1 MTLRSTRLRSTP
13 LLAAPLLATL
23 LLVGCAAPSP
33 GTTTPDTGTDESATP
48 TEEAVE
54 APELVE
60 GEPAPPGTRVGFD
73 TYLTY
78 TYLTVDDEEA
88 LLSAKL
94 DSIEPATDAELA
106 VLAENFGDQ
115 LDGYDIYLLRM
126 TEKKISGA
134 SVKYNDDSS
143 FFDVVDEN
151 GERIQTVTLIG
162 WDGCDTQSFPEEYDT
177 GGAEIS
183 QCYIGAVREG
193 EDPPAGM
200 AYTGGYEDG
209 NPYDYLD
216 GKPLLFIP

>member
-1 MTLRSTRLRSTP
+1 MTLRSTRLRSTL
-13 LLAAPLLATL
+13 LLATPLLATL
-23 LLVGCAAPSP
+23 LLAGCAAPST
-33 GTTTPDTGTDESATP
+33 GTTPPDTGTDPSTAP
-48 TEEAVE
+48 TEEVE
-54 APELVE
+54 TPELVE

-78 TYLTVDDEEA
+78 TYVTVDDEEA
-88 LLSAKL
+88 LLKAKL

-115 LDGYDIYLLRM
+115 LDDFDIYLLRM
-126 TEKKISGA
+126 TEQKVSGA
-134 SVKYNDDSS
+134 TVKYNDDSS
-143 FFDVVDEN
+143 FFDVVNAD

-183 QCYIGAVREG
+183 QCYIGAVPTG
-193 EDPPAGM
+193 EAAPAGM
-200 AYTGGYEDG
+200 AYTGGYEDD

>member
-13 LLAAPLLATL
+13 LLAVPLLATL
-23 LLVGCAAPSP
+23 LLLGCAAPST
-33 GTTTPDTGTDESATP
+33 GTTTPDTATDSGVTP

-54 APELVE
+54 TPELVA

-78 TYLTVDDEEA
+78 TYLTIDDEDA

-94 DSIEPATDAELA
+94 DSIEPATDVELA

-115 LDGYDIYLLRM
+115 LDGYEVYLLRM

-134 SVKYNDDSS
+134 TVKYNDDSS
-143 FFDVVDEN
+143 YFDVVDVN
-151 GERIQTVTLIG
+151 GERIQEVTLIG

-193 EDPPAGM
+193 EAPPAGM

-209 NPYDYLD
+209 NPYNYLD